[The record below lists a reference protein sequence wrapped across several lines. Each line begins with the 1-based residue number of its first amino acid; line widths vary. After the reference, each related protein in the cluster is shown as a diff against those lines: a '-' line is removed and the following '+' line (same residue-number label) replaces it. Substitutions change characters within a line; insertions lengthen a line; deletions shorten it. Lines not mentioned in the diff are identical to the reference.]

1 MEVLKLKH
9 DYIKTLDL
17 LSILTKNLYK
27 EESRATA
34 YKLRLNTLEDNLKL
48 VYPNCMKYL
57 MQKDNDEPVE
67 HK

>member
-48 VYPNCMKYL
+48 VYPNCMEYL